1 MSEHWSKLAAR
12 VKEAIEAEKED
23 LLMAGLAEEK
33 QRKEELAARE
43 ALIDSLVLFAEAVG
57 HFSVDRSE
65 RRVRLALGDQWF
77 EIDASEPEVRVEFEG
92 AAAYVPELTRN
103 SRLGSPWML
112 CLTVDGE
119 ARWLP
124 FFDAGLEALC
134 SIALQIEVPEDSSAY
149 HALLFTRGTGAREKL
164 VIIEDAEAKP
174 PDEQ

>member
-1 MSEHWSKLAAR
+1 
-12 VKEAIEAEKED
+12 
-23 LLMAGLAEEK
+23 LAEEK

-112 CLTVDGE
+112 WAALFRRGAGGTVQYRAADRGSRRQLRLPRAAVH
-119 ARWLP
+119 AR
-124 FFDAGLEALC
+124 D
-134 SIALQIEVPEDSSAY
+134 
-149 HALLFTRGTGAREKL
+149 RGARKAG
-164 VIIEDAEAKP
+164 DHRGRGGKAAR
-174 PDEQ
+174 